1 VRFSDTDKLVIRVA
15 VDNGEKIN
23 LGGAFPDGTTVTE
36 LYTGQTATV
45 ENGTVTF
52 QNLQHRLAVIK

>member
-1 VRFSDTDKLVIRVA
+1 

-52 QNLQHRLAVIK
+52 PRIENRLAVIK